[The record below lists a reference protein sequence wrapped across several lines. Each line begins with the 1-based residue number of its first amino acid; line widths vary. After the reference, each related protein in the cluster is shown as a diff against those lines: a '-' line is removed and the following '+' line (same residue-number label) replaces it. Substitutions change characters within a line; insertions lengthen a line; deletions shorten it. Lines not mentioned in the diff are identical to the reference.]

1 MKGSSQAQQ
10 AIGIRDTV
18 SKLKSKVFKKY
29 FSVHLSRNSVCI
41 YKKHVWLYFYF
52 IDYFICIIHNILKL
66 AF

>member
-1 MKGSSQAQQ
+1 MKDSSRAHQ
-10 AIGIRDTV
+10 AIGTRDMV

-29 FSVHLSRNSVCI
+29 FSVHLPRNSVYI

-52 IDYFICIIHNILKL
+52 IDYFICIIYNILKL